1 MMTPL
6 ERRFPFLKA
15 EYLTKERRER
25 LAWRLIIESE
35 EIRSR
40 FSVIVNHTYLGLQ
53 SNKISVDELKKSL
66 SYSLYQDELM
76 KELHDVTDLNEAFV
90 KAKKVWSFFDFET
103 VKKIIKSFFIDD
115 FDLQVELRSYE
126 SYFKIYCQRRLCDVP
141 IDFLL
146 RDEVPTKITNVH
158 VKVDETFNNIQL
170 EKVKV
175 IEQKLSHLLGTDLY
189 LLDVKDGCKEL
200 IFNCFCKINAKF
212 PLKEEDLLELG
223 VLRLYDDTCEYFP
236 ASTQAPLR
244 SPSSL
249 PSPLS
254 PPSQLLQS
262 ATQTTDIPHIPLGK
276 RYN

>member
-1 MMTPL
+1 
-6 ERRFPFLKA
+6 
-15 EYLTKERRER
+15 
-25 LAWRLIIESE
+25 
-35 EIRSR
+35 
-40 FSVIVNHTYLGLQ
+40 
-53 SNKISVDELKKSL
+53 
-66 SYSLYQDELM
+66 M
-76 KELHDVTDLNEAFV
+76 KELHDMTDLNEAFV

-158 VKVDETFNNIQL
+158 VKVDETFNNIRL

-200 IFNCFCKINAKF
+200 FSTASAK
-212 PLKEEDLLELG
+212 
-223 VLRLYDDTCEYFP
+223 
-236 ASTQAPLR
+236 
-244 SPSSL
+244 
-249 PSPLS
+249 
-254 PPSQLLQS
+254 
-262 ATQTTDIPHIPLGK
+262 
-276 RYN
+276 

>member
-1 MMTPL
+1 
-6 ERRFPFLKA
+6 
-15 EYLTKERRER
+15 
-25 LAWRLIIESE
+25 
-35 EIRSR
+35 
-40 FSVIVNHTYLGLQ
+40 
-53 SNKISVDELKKSL
+53 
-66 SYSLYQDELM
+66 M

-158 VKVDETFNNIQL
+158 VKVDETFNNIRL

-200 IFNCFCKINAKF
+200 FSTASAK
-212 PLKEEDLLELG
+212 
-223 VLRLYDDTCEYFP
+223 
-236 ASTQAPLR
+236 
-244 SPSSL
+244 
-249 PSPLS
+249 
-254 PPSQLLQS
+254 
-262 ATQTTDIPHIPLGK
+262 
-276 RYN
+276 